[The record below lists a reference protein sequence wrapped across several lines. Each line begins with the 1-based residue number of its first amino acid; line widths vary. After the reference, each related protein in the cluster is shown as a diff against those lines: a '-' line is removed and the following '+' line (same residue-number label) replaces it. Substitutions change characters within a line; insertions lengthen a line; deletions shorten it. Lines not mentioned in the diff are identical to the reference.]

1 MVKSKVAS
9 LKRVDPPAEDPWT
22 HLLRDKGPKARASWK
37 ASKNDIPMV
46 RFVKKCFS
54 TLTPQERCS
63 LADTLDHVE
72 GKIFVG
78 SACSGSEVARTALQ
92 VIGDLLKVKVK
103 TVFSCEKEKWK
114 REWISNIVE
123 VCMDDEDGCCFV
135 DIEGLGGRHA
145 TCDKHNQQCAIDSC
159 YLFSNGFSCRSLS
172 KLFSQRTQ
180 MGNCLKEGEGSSGRT
195 FRGSQTEIPCIQHP
209 TSI

>member
-78 SACSGSEVARTALQ
+78 SACSARLEVRSENRHPESFFY
-92 VIGDLLKVKVK
+92 ILLFILPKVRKQ
-103 TVFSCEKEKWK
+103 
-114 REWISNIVE
+114 
-123 VCMDDEDGCCFV
+123 D
-135 DIEGLGGRHA
+135 A
-145 TCDKHNQQCAIDSC
+145 
-159 YLFSNGFSCRSLS
+159 
-172 KLFSQRTQ
+172 
-180 MGNCLKEGEGSSGRT
+180 
-195 FRGSQTEIPCIQHP
+195 P
-209 TSI
+209 SILIH